1 MKQITLRLPEEL
13 YEELSQKGEK
23 INCSTNSMIMFLV
36 HLGLKIYDGEAVIQQ
51 PK

>member
-13 YEELSQKGEK
+13 YMELSKKGEQ

-36 HLGLKIYDGEAVIQQ
+36 HLGLKIYDGQAVIHQ